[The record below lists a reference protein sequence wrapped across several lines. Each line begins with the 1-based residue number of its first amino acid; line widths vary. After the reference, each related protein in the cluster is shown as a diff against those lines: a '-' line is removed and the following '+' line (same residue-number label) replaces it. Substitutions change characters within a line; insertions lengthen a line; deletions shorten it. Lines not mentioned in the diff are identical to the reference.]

1 MRISDKGGFMRS
13 LSGASIAV
21 AAMLALAAVGCGKV
35 GELKAKKAFKNAN
48 QAYQAQDYKKAAQ
61 LYEEAVAADPDMN
74 QAYFFLGNSYDNL
87 YKPSK
92 KGEADNDA
100 LLQKAVDNYQKASER
115 LSSSPKEDDKK
126 LGKLALQYLVA
137 AYGPDKLNDPA
148 KAEPVVQKMIQL
160 EPGEPTNY
168 FALAKIYED
177 AGAYEQAEQML
188 LKAKEV
194 KPNIPDVYMQLA
206 GFYNRQGEFDKTIDA
221 LEQRAA
227 KEPNNPEAFFTI
239 SSYYWDDAQR
249 NFRLT
254 PDQKKQHVQKG
265 LDAVNK
271 ALAIKPDYT
280 DALVYKGLLLRL
292 QANMEKDPAKQQA
305 LIKEAV
311 ALHDKAEELRKKK
324 ASGQD

>member
-1 MRISDKGGFMRS
+1 MRS
-13 LSGASIAV
+13 LSGASVAL
-21 AAMLALAAVGCGKV
+21 AAMLGLAAVGCGKV

-48 QAYQAQDYKKAAQ
+48 QAYQAQDYKKAAD
-61 LYEEAVAADPDMN
+61 LYEETVASDPDLN

-87 YKPSK
+87 FKPSR

-100 LLQKAVDNYQKASER
+100 LLQKAVDNYQKAAER
-115 LSSSPKEDDKK
+115 LSASPSEDDKK

-160 EPGEPTNY
+160 EPGESTNY

-194 KPNIPDVYMQLA
+194 KPNNPDVYMQLA
-206 GFYNRQGEFDKTIDA
+206 GFYNRQGQFDKTIDA

-249 NFRLT
+249 NFRLS
-254 PDQKKQHVQKG
+254 PDQKKDHVQKG
-265 LDAVNK
+265 LTAVDK
-271 ALAIKPDYT
+271 ALKIKPDYME
-280 DALVYKGLLLRL
+280 ALVYKGLLLRL

-311 ALHDKAEELRKKK
+311 TLHDQAEAIRKKK
-324 ASGQD
+324 AAGQD

>member
-1 MRISDKGGFMRS
+1 MRS
-13 LSGASIAV
+13 LSGASVAV

-48 QAYQAQDYKKAAQ
+48 QAYQAQDYKKAAD
-61 LYEEAVAADPDMN
+61 LYEEAVAADPNMN

-100 LLQKAVDNYQKASER
+100 LLQKAVDNYEKAADR
-115 LSSSPKEDDKK
+115 LARSDKEDDKK

-148 KAEPVVQKMIQL
+148 KAEPVVQRMIQL

-177 AGAYEQAEQML
+177 AGAYDAAEQML

-194 KPNIPDVYMQLA
+194 KPNVPDVYMQLA
-206 GFYNRQGEFDKTIDA
+206 GFYNRQGEFDKTIGA
-221 LEQRAA
+221 LEERAA

-249 NFRLT
+249 NFRLS
-254 PDQKKQHVQKG
+254 PEQKKDHVQKG
-265 LDAVNK
+265 LAAVDK
-271 ALAIKPDYT
+271 ALAIKPDYME
-280 DALVYKGLLLRL
+280 ALVYKGLLLRL
-292 QANMEKDPAKQQA
+292 EANMEKDPAKQQA